1 MTLPGS
7 VNSVMASY
15 CQLIA
20 AKSVWLMERA
30 LVMHIFSLLGS
41 LLFVGLIQYN
51 LNFERLRLNMTE
63 AKQSHQ
69 DPEGSIFLLNVSDSP
84 LATSESPDGVGYTRP
99 RLTSTPLLS
108 GMVEEKKFRIIDLKM
123 EGGFEDP

>member
-1 MTLPGS
+1 MTLTGS
-7 VNSVMASY
+7 VSSVMASY

-30 LVMHIFSLLGS
+30 LFMHIFSLLGS

-84 LATSESPDGVGYTRP
+84 LATSESPDGVGSTDCLYPASPHFHTSVVGYGRRKEISYNRP
-99 RLTSTPLLS
+99 
-108 GMVEEKKFRIIDLKM
+108 
-123 EGGFEDP
+123 